1 MPANKDFKRLVRQ
14 RMVGTGESYTAA
26 RSKLLSKTPAKI
38 DYAKLAGISDAAIK
52 AKTGCTWELWAKPLD
67 YAGAQAWPHRRI
79 AEYVHKKFKVGDWWS
94 QTVTVGYERI
104 KGLRATSQRRDGTF
118 EAAKSKTFAVSLA
131 RLYRSWSDPK
141 FRTKWLPVDL
151 KVRSAAPQKYM
162 RITWPDGTTVVLGFT
177 KKGAA
182 KSQVAVQHTK
192 LSDRAAVMKMKAF
205 WQERLGALGE
215 VLLPT
220 GD

>member
-1 MPANKDFKRLVRQ
+1 V
-14 RMVGTGESYTAA
+14 AA
-26 RSKLLSKTPAKI
+26 P
-38 DYAKLAGISDAAIK
+38 
-52 AKTGCTWELWAKPLD
+52 
-67 YAGAQAWPHRRI
+67 PHRRI

-104 KGLRATSQRRDGTF
+104 KGLRAIGQRRDGTF

-151 KVRSAAPQKYM
+151 KVRSASPQKYM

-177 KKGAA
+177 KKGAE